1 VSDLILSL
9 MKPARVRR
17 VRTHPQL
24 ITCVCGRQEMAPGQ
38 RKWCSVCAKENTR
51 IYSPEQWAA
60 FRAARE
66 EDDVL
71 VRLDGWCWARAWR
84 DERLR
89 ELGRILRHT
98 GWIGPDGAEVET
110 AAAPEARIPEPQA
123 AEARP

>member
-9 MKPARVRR
+9 VKPARVRR

-66 EDDVL
+66 EEDDIL
-71 VRLDGWCWARAWR
+71 VRLDGWCWKFVSR
-84 DERLR
+84 DQRLQDLDR
-89 ELGRILRHT
+89 QLGHT
-98 GWIGPDGAEVET
+98 RWIGPGGAVVATE
-110 AAAPEARIPEPQA
+110 PRIPEPQA